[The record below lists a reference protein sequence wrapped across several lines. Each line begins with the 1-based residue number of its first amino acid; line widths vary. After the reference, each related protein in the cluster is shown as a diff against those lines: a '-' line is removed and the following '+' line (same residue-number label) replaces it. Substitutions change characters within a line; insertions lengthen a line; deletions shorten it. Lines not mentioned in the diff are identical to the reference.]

1 MKVAIYS
8 RVLESTQQKDV
19 QLFFDEL
26 NKEGIIP
33 VVFRP
38 FFDEMSQHINMA
50 MEMETFAGHED
61 LTEEIDFVIS
71 LGGG

>member
-26 NKEGIIP
+26 DKEKIKQL
-33 VVFRP
+33 R
-38 FFDEMSQHINMA
+38 EMLNNYYA
-50 MEMETFAGHED
+50 D
-61 LTEEIDFVIS
+61 
-71 LGGG
+71 